1 MPGRILIVDHDAGF
15 SALLDQVV
23 RQAGH
28 DTVQVATLE
37 LAQAH
42 LESAGADVVVVDDR
56 MPGGEELSFLDVL
69 RPLAAG
75 AVFLVVSD
83 APNLEVAV
91 DAMRRGAFDY
101 ISKQVED
108 RELAIRI
115 ERAAEVALL
124 RRRMA
129 EANVAGGGLSKP
141 VETELLGD
149 SAAMKALRER
159 LHALSESDDTTVLI
173 VGETGTGKGVVAR
186 TIHAQSRRAFE
197 PFVAVDCTTIPA
209 TLVESELFGFERG
222 AFSGADRP
230 KTGRVEAAGRGTL
243 FLDEI
248 GELELPMQ
256 SKLLRL
262 LEEREFTRVGGTKPR
277 RLEARIITATNRRL
291 DRAVREGKFR
301 ADLRYRLAVFI
312 LELPPLSERGDDI
325 LALARHFAQERARVL
340 GRPTLSLH
348 PELADALPKY
358 PFPGNVREL
367 RNMVEQAVL
376 LAKGDELVLEDFP
389 VLERASFALIRAYV
403 LETGLELPE
412 RSPAPRFSGRAPAQ
426 HKIHALYAGR
436 VPLGGPPQRRRRCSP
451 TTKNE
456 RSRAVHARRA
466 VSMDA
471 VYGDAE
477 PLSMRL
483 RDSMIPSAE
492 HCAEASTQH
501 DLLVGA
507 LKKIPARQREA
518 IELSVFEGMALR
530 EIGRR
535 MGITE
540 SRVCQLQKRAVEHL
554 KKVVLEESSLSAA

>member
-389 VLERASFALIRAYV
+389 VLLRSAGGMQRTSMVPPPGEPLVSVPPPPARLPDVRSSMRSLEQIRAAHQGAEERQLV
-403 LETGLELPE
+403 EALEASQGNVTKAAE
-412 RSPAPRFSGRAPAQ
+412 
-426 HKIHALYAGR
+426 K
-436 VPLGGPPQRRRRCSP
+436 LGM
-451 TTKNE
+451 
-456 RSRAVHARRA
+456 SRYQLLR
-466 VSMDA
+466 
-471 VYGDAE
+471 
-477 PLSMRL
+477 RL
-483 RDSMIPSAE
+483 RKY
-492 HCAEASTQH
+492 
-501 DLLVGA
+501 G
-507 LKKIPARQREA
+507 
-518 IELSVFEGMALR
+518 LR
-530 EIGRR
+530 R
-535 MGITE
+535 
-540 SRVCQLQKRAVEHL
+540 
-554 KKVVLEESSLSAA
+554 